1 MYSKAHGAIS
11 FALGVALVAAGVT
24 VVHPAFVVGYATALG
39 VLIDLDHFL
48 WARYNTGDWAALR
61 YVLTNPIAAVT
72 HQDSIFREDD
82 LEHLERLLS
91 HVVIAGVVIPLTW
104 WVEPSLGLVTGLTLY
119 AHVLA
124 DLIED
129 VREIRVSH

>member
-11 FALGVALVAAGVT
+11 FVLGVALVAAGVS
-24 VVHPAFVVGYATALG
+24 VVHPLVVVGYATALG

-61 YVLTNPIAAVT
+61 YVLTSPVAAVT
-72 HQDSIFREDD
+72 DQRSIFREED
-82 LEHLERLLS
+82 LNRLERLLS
-91 HVVIAGVVIPLTW
+91 HVVIAGVAVPLTW
-104 WVEPSLGLVTGLTLY
+104 WVDPDLGLVTGLTLY

-124 DLIED
+124 DLVQD
-129 VREIRVSH
+129 VRDVRAQ